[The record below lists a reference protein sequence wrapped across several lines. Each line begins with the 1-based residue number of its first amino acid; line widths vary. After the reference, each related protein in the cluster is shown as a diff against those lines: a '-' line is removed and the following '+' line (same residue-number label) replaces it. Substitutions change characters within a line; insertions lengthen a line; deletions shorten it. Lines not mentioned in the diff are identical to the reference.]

1 MGNPVRIPHVLGVKN
16 LYEIS
21 QLGPKVGEF
30 VILVFVSYLCS
41 MEEKIEWLIRLIST
55 NGYGEYNEPMPCS
68 RSEMIKLLKSIIQH
82 FKEYWHENE

>member
-1 MGNPVRIPHVLGVKN
+1 MAVSFKSFILRNIGLI
-16 LYEIS
+16 I
-21 QLGPKVGEF
+21 QLIGPKVNGF
-30 VILVFVSYLCS
+30 VILVSVSYLCD

-82 FKEYWHENE
+82 FKEYWHEEEN